1 MTVIIISPLTLT
13 INRRKL
19 GEEGVQK
26 NWEKTAKWES
36 INWVLLWVS
45 LPRTTHS
52 RKSSSP
58 LQINW
63 EPKWFKVQKSYT
75 WFLQKPSSLFKKTS
89 SECKIIKARQLFRQL
104 HLSSLRKLF
113 TFGVLDTCYLS
124 RFKIFRISIWF
135 SWDPWICLWVFF
147 SLNPRHI
154 KRSV

>member
-1 MTVIIISPLTLT
+1 MTVIIISPLTLV

-113 TFGVLDTCYLS
+113 TFGVLDTFSTLAICRGL
-124 RFKIFRISIWF
+124 RFSEFQSAF
-135 SWDPWICLWVFF
+135 LGICECVFGPSF
-147 SLNPRHI
+147 ILNLDI
-154 KRSV
+154 